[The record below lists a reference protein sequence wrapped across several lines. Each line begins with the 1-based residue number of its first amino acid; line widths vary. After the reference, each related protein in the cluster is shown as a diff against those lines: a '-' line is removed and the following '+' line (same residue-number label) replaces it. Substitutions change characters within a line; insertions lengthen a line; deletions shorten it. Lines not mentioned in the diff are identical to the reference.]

1 MIKTNLLTL
10 GLTALLLA
18 GCRTS
23 PPSTVDTGP
32 IRANSY
38 SFIAGGVHRAAPEF
52 ADRREQVHAMIQAS
66 ISQNLSGRGLSQM
79 PKDGDVIVAYLV
91 IVGNNAS
98 TEAISTYFGYGRDAA
113 GLQEKAH
120 EAYTSSKSPNR
131 FEAGTLL
138 IDLIDGK
145 TYKLLKRSFVV
156 RPILRNPTAEV
167 QAQRIQEA
175 VDTALQDLRLK
186 P

>member
-1 MIKTNLLTL
+1 MEKIFFLTL
-10 GLTALLLA
+10 GLTTLLLA
-18 GCRTS
+18 GCSTT

-32 IRANSY
+32 IRASSY
-38 SFIAGGVHRAAPEF
+38 SFIAGGVTSAAPEF
-52 ADRREQVHAMIQAS
+52 ADRRQQVHAMIQDS
-66 ISQNLSGRGLSQM
+66 ITQNLSGRGLSKLPQ
-79 PKDGDVIVAYLV
+79 DGDVIVAYLV

-120 EAYTSSKSPNR
+120 EAYTSSNNPNR

-138 IDLIDGK
+138 IDIIEAK

-156 RPILRNPTAEV
+156 RPLLRNPTAEV
-167 QAQRIQEA
+167 QAHRIQEA
-175 VDTALQDLRLK
+175 VDAALQDLRLNR
-186 P
+186 